1 MPSLRILLLEDDAR
15 DAELIQG
22 LLEAD
27 QFVCDVTWVQT
38 RAEFLTA
45 LANNE
50 LDLILAD
57 YRLPSFD
64 GISALKLASSA
75 RPDLPFIF
83 VSGTLGE
90 ELAIEALKMGATDY
104 ILKTGL
110 SRLAPS
116 VRRAL
121 RDSGDRAERRKA
133 EEALRRSEAY
143 LAEAQRL
150 SRTGSFGWNVS
161 SGKVYWSDESYR
173 IFECEPA
180 TRPTVEMVIDRTHP
194 DDQMLLRQI
203 VDRAAIDGCDFT
215 AEHRLIMP
223 GGSVKYVRLVAR
235 RTAGDDKEGLAFV
248 GAATDIT
255 ERKRG
260 EQRQA
265 AQYGVSRI
273 LAESDSLAAAAP
285 DLLQAISEAMD
296 WDWGALWLVDQR
308 AERLRCDCIWRRSNL
323 DGGDLDAASRKMAWA
338 PGQGRV
344 GQVWQSGQSLWI
356 ADVGED
362 PVFQRAPAATRA
374 GLHTYLA
381 CPILF
386 GPEALGVVE
395 FFSCMVRAPD
405 EQDLATLAAIGSQIS
420 QFIQRKQAEQAVQAS
435 EKRFRALIEHAY
447 DVVLL
452 LSAEATVL
460 YASPSVETV
469 LGYRPEELIGRN
481 GFELIHPDHLRDANT
496 QFTRSTQQPGSV
508 ITGERLLLHKDGSLC
523 WVENVFVNLLS
534 EPSVQAVVA
543 HLRDV
548 SERKAAEKALRAS
561 EERFRTLMEFSF
573 DVYWETDAQHRFI
586 RQEFSE
592 RLSDAPPPGSEI
604 GKTRWEV
611 PHLEPNEEAWRKH
624 RETLDAHLPFRDF
637 EVARPNPDGGKRYVA
652 VSGLPVFDKAGRF
665 IGYRGVGRHIT
676 ERKRIEEALRQ
687 REKELREVVD
697 TIPAMTV
704 MALPDGSTVFASR
717 RWTEYAGLSVEDSL
731 GLAWKAA
738 VHPEDLDR
746 HMRRRRESLASG
758 EPFESEVRLRRAIDG
773 EYRWFL
779 VRWVPLRDEG
789 GDILRWYGILAD
801 IEDRKRAEAEARES
815 ERRYRETQMQLAHV
829 NRIATTGQLTAS
841 IAHEVNQPIAAT
853 VANAQAAL
861 RWLGGEPP
869 NLDEVRQALRR
880 IARDGD
886 RAGAVVARIRD
897 LIKGAP
903 HRDERVDINA
913 AIREVIELI
922 RNEAMKNGVSA
933 QTELVEGLPPVSG
946 DRVELQQ
953 VILNLILNAVEA
965 MSETGEEPR
974 ELLITTGKTESGDVL
989 VAVCDSGPGLAPPT
1003 LEHLFKAFHT
1013 TKPNG
1018 LGLGLSICRSIIEGH
1033 GGRLWASANAPRGAV
1048 FQFTLPAEPDV
1059 ATRGAISSGV

>member
-1 MPSLRILLLEDDAR
+1 MI
-15 DAELIQG
+15 
-22 LLEAD
+22 
-27 QFVCDVTWVQT
+27 
-38 RAEFLTA
+38 
-45 LANNE
+45 
-50 LDLILAD
+50 DLILAD
-57 YRLPSFD
+57 YTLPSFD

-75 RPDLPFIF
+75 RPICPLSSFPGR
-83 VSGTLGE
+83 SGKNWRSKPSKWAPRTTFLRRVCRGWRRRC
-90 ELAIEALKMGATDY
+90 GARCA
-104 ILKTGL
+104 K
-110 SRLAPS
+110 P
-116 VRRAL
+116 
-121 RDSGDRAERRKA
+121 GDRAERRKA

-161 SGKVYWSDESYR
+161 SGEVYWSDESYR

-194 DDQMLLRQI
+194 DDRMLLRQI

-235 RTAGDDKEGLAFV
+235 RASGDDKEGLSFV

-255 ERKRG
+255 ERKRA

-265 AQYGVSRI
+265 AQYGVCRI
-273 LAESDSLAAAAP
+273 LAESDSLAATAP

-308 AERLRCDCIWRRSNL
+308 AERLRCDCIWRAANL
-323 DGGDLDAASRKMAWA
+323 DSGDLDAASQEIAWA

-344 GQVWQSGQSLWI
+344 GQVWQSDQSLWI

-362 PVFQRAPAATRA
+362 PGFPAELRPPREPACIPTLPARSSLA
-374 GLHTYLA
+374 GR
-381 CPILF
+381 PW
-386 GPEALGVVE
+386 G
-395 FFSCMVRAPD
+395 SSSSS
-405 EQDLATLAAIGSQIS
+405 AAWSGSRMNRIS
-420 QFIQRKQAEQAVQAS
+420 PRSPPSAARSANSSSVNGRNR
-435 EKRFRALIEHAY
+435 RFRRAKSAFAPS
-447 DVVLL
+447 
-452 LSAEATVL
+452 LSTLMTSCCWSAPKRRCSMQVPRSKPCWVIARKSFSGEMDTSL
-460 YASPSVETV
+460 SIPITF
-469 LGYRPEELIGRN
+469 G
-481 GFELIHPDHLRDANT
+481 DANT
-496 QFTRSTQQPGSV
+496 RFTRSKQQPGSV
-508 ITGERLLLHKDGSLC
+508 STGERLLLHKDGSSR
-523 WVENVFVNLLS
+523 WVENVIVNLLS
-534 EPSVQAVVA
+534 DPSVQAVVM

-548 SERKAAEKALRAS
+548 SERKAAEEALRAS

-573 DVYWETDAQHRFI
+573 DVYWETDSQHRFI

-611 PHLEPNEEAWRKH
+611 PHLEPDEEAWRKH

-637 EVARPNPDGGKRYVA
+637 ELARPNPDGGKRYVS
-652 VSGLPVFDKAGRF
+652 VSGLPVFDNAGRF

-731 GLAWKAA
+731 GSAWKAA

-789 GDILRWYGILAD
+789 GEILRWYGILAD

-815 ERRYRETQMQLAHV
+815 EQRYRETQMQLAHV

-861 RWLGGEPP
+861 RWLGAEPP
-869 NLDEVRQALRR
+869 NLDEVRQALR
-880 IARDGD
+880 
-886 RAGAVVARIRD
+886 
-897 LIKGAP
+897 P
-903 HRDERVDINA
+903 HC
-913 AIREVIELI
+913 
-922 RNEAMKNGVSA
+922 
-933 QTELVEGLPPVSG
+933 EG
-946 DRVELQQ
+946 R
-953 VILNLILNAVEA
+953 
-965 MSETGEEPR
+965 
-974 ELLITTGKTESGDVL
+974 
-989 VAVCDSGPGLAPPT
+989 
-1003 LEHLFKAFHT
+1003 
-1013 TKPNG
+1013 
-1018 LGLGLSICRSIIEGH
+1018 
-1033 GGRLWASANAPRGAV
+1033 
-1048 FQFTLPAEPDV
+1048 
-1059 ATRGAISSGV
+1059 

>member
-1 MPSLRILLLEDDAR
+1 MPPLRVLLLEDDAR
-15 DAELIQG
+15 DAGLVQG

-27 QFVCDVTWVQT
+27 QFVCEVTWVQT
-38 RAEFLTA
+38 RVEFLTA
-45 LANNE
+45 LGNNE

-57 YRLPSFD
+57 YKLPSFD
-64 GISALKLASSA
+64 GISALKLASSG

-121 RDSGDRAERRKA
+121 RESGERAERRRA

-161 SGKVYWSDESYR
+161 SGEVYWSEESYR
-173 IFECEPA
+173 IFECEP
-180 TRPTVEMVIDRTHP
+180 TTKPTVEMVIDRTHP
-194 DDQMLLRQI
+194 DDRMLLRQI
-203 VDRAAIDGCDFT
+203 VDRAAAEGSDFT

-223 GGSVKYVRLVAR
+223 GGTVKYVRLVAR
-235 RTAGDDKEGLAFV
+235 RAAGDDREGVAFV

-285 DLLQAISEAMD
+285 DLLRAISEAMD
-296 WDWGALWLVDQR
+296 WDWGALWLIDQPT
-308 AERLRCDCIWRRSNL
+308 ERLHCDFTWRRSNL
-323 DGGDLDAASRKMAWA
+323 DGDLDAASHENALA
-338 PGQGRV
+338 SGQGRV
-344 GQVWQSGQSLWI
+344 GQVWQSGQSLRI
-356 ADVGED
+356 ADVAAD
-362 PVFQRAPAATRA
+362 PGFQRAAVATRA
-374 GLHTYLA
+374 GLYTYLA
-381 CPILF
+381 CPILL
-386 GPEALGVVE
+386 GGETLGVVE
-395 FFSCMVRAPD
+395 FFSRMNR
-405 EQDLATLAAIGSQIS
+405 EQDDQELATLATIGSQLG
-420 QFIQRKQAEQAVQAS
+420 QFIQRKRAEQAVQAS

-452 LSAEATVL
+452 VSVEATVL
-460 YASPSVETV
+460 YASPTVETL
-469 LGYRPEELIGRN
+469 LGYRPEELIGRS
-481 GFELIHPDHLRDANT
+481 GYELIHPDHRQEAT
-496 QFTRSTQQPGSV
+496 SRFTRSTQQPGSV
-508 ITGERLLLHKDGSLC
+508 IAGERLLIHKDGSSRWAESVL
-523 WVENVFVNLLS
+523 VNLLS
-534 EPSVQAVVA
+534 EPSVQAVVM

-548 SERKAAEKALRAS
+548 SERKQAEEALRAS
-561 EERFRTLMEFSF
+561 EERFRTLMQFSF
-573 DVYWETDAQHRFI
+573 EFYWETDAQHRFV
-586 RQEFSE
+586 QLDFEP
-592 RLSDAPPPGSEI
+592 LSDAPPAESEI
-604 GKTRWEV
+604 GRTRWEL
-611 PHLEPNEEAWRKH
+611 PYLEPDEEAWRKH
-624 RETLDAHLPFRDF
+624 REALDAHLPFRDF
-637 EVARPNPDGGKRYVA
+637 ELARPNPDGGKRYVA
-652 VSGLPVFDKAGRF
+652 VSGLPVFDNAGRF

-717 RWTEYAGLSVEDSL
+717 RWTEYAGLSAEDSL

-801 IEDRKRAEAEARES
+801 IEDRKRAEAEACES

-861 RWLGGEPP
+861 RWLGAEPP
-869 NLDEVRQALRR
+869 NLDEARQALRR

-903 HRDERVDINA
+903 HRDERVDVNA

-922 RNEAMKNGVSA
+922 RSEVMKNGASA
-933 QTELVEGLPPVSG
+933 QTELVEGLPLVSG

-965 MSETGEEPR
+965 MCETGEELR
-974 ELLITTGKTESGDVL
+974 KLLITTGKTELGDVL
-989 VAVCDSGPGLAPPT
+989 VAVRDSGPGLAPAT
-1003 LEHLFKAFHT
+1003 FENLFNAFYT

-1018 LGLGLSICRSIIEGH
+1018 LGLGLSICRSIIEAH

-1048 FQFTLPAEPDV
+1048 FQFTLPAQ
-1059 ATRGAISSGV
+1059 RGVERQW

>member
-45 LANNE
+45 LENNE

-308 AERLRCDCIWRRSNL
+308 AERLRCDCIWR
-323 DGGDLDAASRKMAWA
+323 A
-338 PGQGRV
+338 
-344 GQVWQSGQSLWI
+344 
-356 ADVGED
+356 
-362 PVFQRAPAATRA
+362 
-374 GLHTYLA
+374 
-381 CPILF
+381 
-386 GPEALGVVE
+386 VE
-395 FFSCMVRAPD
+395 F
-405 EQDLATLAAIGSQIS
+405 G
-420 QFIQRKQAEQAVQAS
+420 
-435 EKRFRALIEHAY
+435 
-447 DVVLL
+447 
-452 LSAEATVL
+452 
-460 YASPSVETV
+460 
-469 LGYRPEELIGRN
+469 
-481 GFELIHPDHLRDANT
+481 
-496 QFTRSTQQPGSV
+496 
-508 ITGERLLLHKDGSLC
+508 
-523 WVENVFVNLLS
+523 
-534 EPSVQAVVA
+534 
-543 HLRDV
+543 
-548 SERKAAEKALRAS
+548 
-561 EERFRTLMEFSF
+561 
-573 DVYWETDAQHRFI
+573 
-586 RQEFSE
+586 
-592 RLSDAPPPGSEI
+592 
-604 GKTRWEV
+604 
-611 PHLEPNEEAWRKH
+611 
-624 RETLDAHLPFRDF
+624 
-637 EVARPNPDGGKRYVA
+637 
-652 VSGLPVFDKAGRF
+652 
-665 IGYRGVGRHIT
+665 
-676 ERKRIEEALRQ
+676 
-687 REKELREVVD
+687 
-697 TIPAMTV
+697 
-704 MALPDGSTVFASR
+704 
-717 RWTEYAGLSVEDSL
+717 
-731 GLAWKAA
+731 
-738 VHPEDLDR
+738 
-746 HMRRRRESLASG
+746 RRR
-758 EPFESEVRLRRAIDG
+758 PRRG
-773 EYRWFL
+773 
-779 VRWVPLRDEG
+779 
-789 GDILRWYGILAD
+789 
-801 IEDRKRAEAEARES
+801 
-815 ERRYRETQMQLAHV
+815 
-829 NRIATTGQLTAS
+829 
-841 IAHEVNQPIAAT
+841 
-853 VANAQAAL
+853 
-861 RWLGGEPP
+861 
-869 NLDEVRQALRR
+869 
-880 IARDGD
+880 
-886 RAGAVVARIRD
+886 
-897 LIKGAP
+897 
-903 HRDERVDINA
+903 
-913 AIREVIELI
+913 
-922 RNEAMKNGVSA
+922 
-933 QTELVEGLPPVSG
+933 
-946 DRVELQQ
+946 
-953 VILNLILNAVEA
+953 
-965 MSETGEEPR
+965 
-974 ELLITTGKTESGDVL
+974 
-989 VAVCDSGPGLAPPT
+989 
-1003 LEHLFKAFHT
+1003 
-1013 TKPNG
+1013 
-1018 LGLGLSICRSIIEGH
+1018 
-1033 GGRLWASANAPRGAV
+1033 
-1048 FQFTLPAEPDV
+1048 
-1059 ATRGAISSGV
+1059 